1 MKIIIAKTECNKKDN
16 MITKYV
22 NTINTDDNDDENI
35 DQYDKC
41 TNITL
46 KEEIEN
52 VSNSQHR
59 CC

>member
-1 MKIIIAKTECNKKDN
+1 